1 MMLKKIF
8 LIFTVFLVATSA
20 FAADGISEKYDKK
33 GKFYLYKIDL
43 EQLAPRIRPYI
54 VQDGLKTA
62 REVFKENNFDFVIN
76 GGFFDPNTAK
86 SVSYVVIDG
95 KKVGTPFESI
105 QMIENLSK
113 EDRVE
118 NVLNRSE
125 LRIYRH
131 DYKDLYK
138 FDIVNHFDPVPKD
151 YEIVHLLGGGPEIYP
166 EMAILKEGFVK
177 YDETG
182 YPKIQS
188 AHVLKKRARTMLALK
203 GENLYVIIFSNF
215 APVTLNEA
223 AKKLEKYRFEKIM
236 ALDGGPS
243 TSLNWQDK
251 EISCASN
258 NEQRKVKSFLIIQ
271 K

>member
-1 MMLKKIF
+1 MLKKIF
-8 LIFTVFLVATSA
+8 LIFAVFLVATSA

-95 KKVGTPFESI
+95 KKVATPFESI

-188 AHVLKKRARTMLALK
+188 AHVLKKRARTMVALK

-215 APVTLNEA
+215 APVTMNEA
-223 AKKLEKYRFEKIM
+223 AKKLEKYHFEKIM

-243 TSLNWQDK
+243 TSLNWKDK
-251 EISCASN
+251 EIFSSN